1 MFTREVFENS
11 DNVEKLRLIIMQ
23 QLNLPLMTNFHTL
36 DENVKERFN
45 KNLNMYINALPDNL
59 RDTIDTDFGTICKTK
74 LFNEKFRAED
84 YASQKTLNTMET
96 AEVLP
101 PVTTSIES

>member
-1 MFTREVFENS
+1 MFTRENFENS
-11 DNVEKLRLIIMQ
+11 DNLEKLRLIIMQ
-23 QLNLPLMTNFHTL
+23 QLNLPLMTNFHTSTL

-45 KNLNMYINALPDNL
+45 ENLNMYINALPDNW
-59 RDTIDTDFGTICKTK
+59 RDTIDADFGTICKTK
-74 LFNEKFRAED
+74 LFNEKF
-84 YASQKTLNTMET
+84 SSPQKTLNTMKT

>member
-1 MFTREVFENS
+1 MFTKEDFENS

-23 QLNLPLMTNFHTL
+23 QLDLPLMTNFHTL
-36 DENVKERFN
+36 DKSLQERFN
-45 KNLNMYINALPDNL
+45 KNLNMYINALPDNW
-59 RDTIDTDFGTICKTK
+59 RDSIDADFGTVCKTK
-74 LFNEKFRAED
+74 IFNEKFRAEA
-84 YASQKTLNTMET
+84 YAPKKTLNTMET